1 MKDNAV
7 SSVVGVMLMLTI
19 TIILVAVVA
28 VAATSIFSGNDNS
41 ISAELNYV
49 PTDSSDNYLFQ
60 MNAGEP
66 FSLDSLKVVF
76 YYKDNQTN
84 TMEGTIVTT
93 GTVSLGGRFEINK
106 PTEILT
112 GMSEPGNL
120 IYTFY
125 DMKTGALVSS
135 GVIPIPATTP

>member
-28 VAATSIFSGNDNS
+28 VAATGIFSGNDNP

-49 PTDSSDNYLFQ
+49 PTDSPGNYLFQ

-76 YYKDNQTN
+76 YDKDNQSTR
-84 TMEGTIVTT
+84 TQGTIATT
-93 GTVSLGGRFEINK
+93 GTVSLGGRFAVNK
-106 PTEILT
+106 PEGLLNEMT
-112 GMSEPGNL
+112 EPGNL

-135 GVIPIPATTP
+135 GVIPIPATTH

>member
-28 VAATSIFSGNDNS
+28 VAATGIFSGNDNP

-49 PTDSSDNYLFQ
+49 TTDSYGNYLFQ

-84 TMEGTIVTT
+84 TMEGTIATT
-93 GTVSLGGRFEINK
+93 GTVSLGGRFTIQK
-106 PTEILT
+106 PTEILDSMT
-112 GMSEPGNL
+112 EPGNL

-135 GVIPIPATTP
+135 GVIPITTH

>member
-49 PTDSSDNYLFQ
+49 TTVSSGKYLFQ

-76 YYKDNQTN
+76 YDKDNQSTR
-84 TMEGTIVTT
+84 TQGTIATT
-93 GTVSLGGRFEINK
+93 GTVSLGGRFTIQE
-106 PTEILT
+106 PTEILNSMT
-112 GMSEPGNL
+112 KPGNL

-125 DMKTGALVSS
+125 DMKTGTLVSS

>member
-1 MKDNAV
+1 MKDSAV

-28 VAATSIFSGNDNS
+28 VAATSIFSGSDNP

-49 PTDSSDNYLFQ
+49 STDSSGNYLFQ

-66 FSLDSLKVVF
+66 FSLNSLKVVF
-76 YYKDNQTN
+76 YDKDNQTN
-84 TMEGTIVTT
+84 TMQGTIATT
-93 GTVSLGGRFEINK
+93 GTVSLGGRFAVDK
-106 PTEILT
+106 PDNLLND
-112 GMSEPGNL
+112 MAKPGNL

-135 GVIPIPATTP
+135 GVIPIPAS